1 MNLTVKNQI
10 CNLILKLGWLRLLF
24 RSIGLTFGTRA
35 LICLLSLTVFR
46 GRVSEYRRWLES
58 HVLPNLLIDP
68 DPVVL
73 VGLKSYNL
81 PYVVAY
87 GLFRELLV
95 IEPNYGMPSPA
106 VIERSFDRLENWQPA
121 AAKYGLIDCN
131 GVYGYGLD
139 TGEALHQAIHVVHKG
154 LKPGGYLLFSVN
166 RGRDPENLANHGIRA
181 LIFARF
187 EEVASHAIGSGY
199 VFIFKKIA

>member
-1 MNLTVKNQI
+1 MDLIVRNQI
-10 CNLILKLGWLRLLF
+10 CNLILKLSWLRLLF
-24 RSIGLTFGTRA
+24 QSIGLTFGA
-35 LICLLSLTVFR
+35 CFLIWLLTLIVLR
-46 GRVSEYRRWLES
+46 GRVSQNRHWLETR
-58 HVLPNLLIDP
+58 VLPNLVISP
-68 DPVVL
+68 DPAVL

-95 IEPNYGMPSPA
+95 IEPNRGMPSPA
-106 VIERSFDRLENWQPA
+106 IIERSFDKLENWRPA

-139 TGEALHQAIHVVHKG
+139 TGDALHQAVHVVHQA

-166 RGRDPENLANHGIRA
+166 HERDPENLANPGIRA
-181 LIFARF
+181 LVFSRF
-187 EEVASHAIGSGY
+187 EEVAMHSIESAY
-199 VFIFKKIA
+199 VFIFKKIT